1 MYEDVDVKE
10 PIKSISIE
18 ILSFNG
24 QCDCLG
30 DAVRKRS
37 ERRISSWQC
46 ESQVGRKSAREE
58 LVE

>member
-1 MYEDVDVKE
+1 MKE
-10 PIKSISIE
+10 PIKSISNE
-18 ILSFNG
+18 IHSFNG

>member
-18 ILSFNG
+18 FLSFNG

-37 ERRISSWQC
+37 ERRISS
-46 ESQVGRKSAREE
+46 ESRVGRKSAREE